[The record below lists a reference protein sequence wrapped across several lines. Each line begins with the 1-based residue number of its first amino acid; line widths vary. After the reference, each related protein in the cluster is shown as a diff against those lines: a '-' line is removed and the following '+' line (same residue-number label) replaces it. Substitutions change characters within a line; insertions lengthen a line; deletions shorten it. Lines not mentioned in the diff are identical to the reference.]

1 MRRLLLS
8 LAMSA
13 AVLLL
18 SAAAGSV
25 SVSVES
31 VAVAVAGG
39 MLWAFWRTSVEHQ
52 KKVESSFARV
62 ETALYGDEHPDGSR
76 PTGGLVRAVEAL
88 QQSIARLE
96 ALEVRLEEIA
106 VQSATAAS
114 AARHAQELAAR
125 ALHRDP
131 DSRTR
136 LSDRRA
142 AP

>member
-1 MRRLLLS
+1 MRRLFLS
-8 LAMSA
+8 MALSA

-18 SAAAGSV
+18 SAAAGEV

-31 VAVAVAGG
+31 VSVAIAGG

-52 KKVESSFARV
+52 KKVEKSLARFDS
-62 ETALYGDEHPDGSR
+62 ALYGEEQPNGER
-76 PTGGLVRAVEAL
+76 PTGGLIRDMHDVRRATE
-88 QQSIARLE
+88 QIPRFE
-96 ALEVRLEEIA
+96 ERLEEIA

-136 LSDRRA
+136 LSDRRSGL
-142 AP
+142 